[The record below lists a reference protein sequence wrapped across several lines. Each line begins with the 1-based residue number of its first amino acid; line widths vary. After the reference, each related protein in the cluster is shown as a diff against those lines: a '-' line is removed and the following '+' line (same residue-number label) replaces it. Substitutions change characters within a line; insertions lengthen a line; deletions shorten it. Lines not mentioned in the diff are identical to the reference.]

1 MAIGEFFSQFRSLLF
16 GSEDLLRNRRHQPRL
31 ALELPVVVDLGH
43 GKQQAEVRDFG
54 PNGLRLLMPLKL
66 AKNRKLLV
74 EVMGDSG
81 LEGSATLGCRVAW
94 CRPTEKG
101 FHVGCRYDDK
111 PEALATSWVQMLLLE
126 RHHRGRERRDRRV
139 ETTLPAILLDKVNP
153 PHNVFVIDLGLG
165 GARVYSP
172 QAWSPVE
179 SPRLSFSMPGQ
190 GASVDF
196 AVEVVESRLMDNA
209 GYTYRLRFRDTD
221 SKRLALLRR
230 MLMQLLEGVRKAGR
244 DRPTDVIQPAP
255 VALAKNANN
264 SSPGPLGAAVR
275 GPAKAPGAKARGVS
289 KYLQA
294 PELPPAKA
302 KNSEAQTPV
311 SAQPP
316 PPSIDTEPTG
326 RVRQSA
332 PNRTQLGLLPQDGR
346 ERRRGWLAAAL
357 DGWFPQQEMG
367 NDFLLRPTH
376 QFLRCLG
383 PLFPGLPALL
393 TLHHWSIETDL
404 DRGFE
409 IGPGLLWT
417 DRRTLCRWWMARR
430 AMIPWFRQSL
440 ATRERLERRSGNLRS
455 RAFQMLSLLACGGP
469 TAVRQMLVCAQIAVG
484 LARHYG
490 IDDPMMLNQLR
501 LAALLKDVGEALLF
515 VGSQTRPVRDR
526 YILHINGLDHG
537 EPEVAE
543 LTSDWSGF
551 YCPNDLLINRLHLDP
566 VTLEVMPCHAWI
578 GDRLLAKLG
587 FPLEVRTTI
596 RYHHEAWGGLGFP
609 EGLNE
614 DEIPWSSRCLAVADG
629 FASGLTYLGAPD
641 RSFRQ
646 LAQLEGS
653 FYEPALVA
661 ALQKYLVE
669 VGVMQ

>member
-31 ALELPVVVDLGH
+31 ALELPVIVDLGH
-43 GKQQAEVRDFG
+43 GKQAAEVRDFG
-54 PNGLRLLMPLKL
+54 PNGLRLYIPIKL
-66 AKNRKLLV
+66 SKNRKLHV

-81 LEGSATLGCRVAW
+81 LDGAASLGCRVAW
-94 CRPTEKG
+94 CRAAEKG
-101 FHVGCRYDDK
+101 YNVGCRYDDR

-126 RHHRGRERRDRRV
+126 RHHRSKERRDRRV
-139 ETTLPAILLDKVNP
+139 ETTLPAILLDKVSP
-153 PHNVFVIDLGLG
+153 PHSVFVIDLGLG

-172 QAWSPVE
+172 QAWSPAD
-179 SPRLSFSMPGQ
+179 SPRLSFAMPGQ
-190 GASVDF
+190 GQSVDF

-209 GYTYRLRFRDTD
+209 GYTYRLRFRDPD
-221 SKRLALLRR
+221 SKRMALLRR

-244 DRPTDVIQPAP
+244 SRPNDLIQAAPASKAATP
-255 VALAKNANN
+255 KD
-264 SSPGPLGAAVR
+264 SSAGPLGAAVR
-275 GPAKAPGAKARGVS
+275 GPLKPPGAKTRGVS

-294 PELPPAKA
+294 PEISPAQSKKAPP
-302 KNSEAQTPV
+302 P
-311 SAQPP
+311 SAPPP
-316 PPSIDTEPTG
+316 PPSPSIDSEPTG

-332 PNRTQLGLLPQDGR
+332 PNRMQLGLLPQEGR
-346 ERRRGWLAAAL
+346 ERRRGWLAASL
-357 DGWFPQQEMG
+357 EGWFPQHEVS
-367 NDFLLRPTH
+367 NDFLPRPTH

-383 PLFPGLPALL
+383 PLFPGWPGLL
-393 TLHHWSIETDL
+393 SFHHWSIDTDL

-409 IGPGLLWT
+409 IGPGILWT

-430 AMIPWFRQSL
+430 SMIGWFRQSL
-440 ATRERLERRSGNLRS
+440 STRERLERRSGNLRS
-455 RAFQMLSLLACGGP
+455 RAFQMFSLLACGGP
-469 TAVRQMLVCAQIAVG
+469 AAVRQMLVCAQISVG

-490 IDDPMMLNQLR
+490 MEDPMQLNQLR
-501 LAALLKDVGEALLF
+501 LSALLKDVGEALLF
-515 VGSQTRPVRDR
+515 VASQPRQVRDR
-526 YILHINGLDHG
+526 YTLHINGLDHG
-537 EPEVAE
+537 EPDISE

-551 YCPNDLLINRLHLDP
+551 HCPNELLINRLRLDP
-566 VTLEVMPCHAWI
+566 VSLECMPCHAWV

-596 RYHHEAWGGLGFP
+596 RYHHEAWGGLGYP

-614 DEIPWSSRCLAVADG
+614 AEIPWGARCLAVADG
-629 FASGLTYLGAPD
+629 FASGLTYLGTPE
-641 RSFRQ
+641 RSFQQ

-653 FYEPALVA
+653 FYEPALIA

>member
-43 GKQQAEVRDFG
+43 GKQAAEVRDFG
-54 PNGLRLLMPLKL
+54 PNGLRLFISLKL
-66 AKNRKLLV
+66 SKNRKLNV
-74 EVMGDSG
+74 EVMGDAG
-81 LEGSATLGCRVAW
+81 LDGAASLGCRVAW
-94 CRPTEKG
+94 CRAADKG
-101 FHVGCRYDDK
+101 YYVGCRYDDK

-126 RHHRGRERRDRRV
+126 RHHRNKERRDRRV
-139 ETTLPAILLDKVNP
+139 ETTLPAILLDKVSP

-172 QAWSPVE
+172 QAWSPVD

-190 GASVDF
+190 GPSVDF

-209 GYTYRLRFRDTD
+209 GYTYRLRFRDPD
-221 SKRLALLRR
+221 SKRMALLRR

-244 DRPTDVIQPAP
+244 SRPNDVIQAAPAP
-255 VALAKNANN
+255 KTQATKD

-275 GPAKAPGAKARGVS
+275 GPAKPPGAKSRGVS

-294 PELPPAKA
+294 PDLPPPREKPPAPAVKA
-302 KNSEAQTPV
+302 S
-311 SAQPP
+311 PP
-316 PPSIDTEPTG
+316 PPPNIDSEPTG

-332 PNRTQLGLLPQDGR
+332 PNRMQLGLLPQEGR
-346 ERRRGWLAAAL
+346 ERRRGWLAASL
-357 DGWFPQQEMG
+357 EGWFPQHEVVS
-367 NDFLLRPTH
+367 DFLTRPTH

-383 PLFPGLPALL
+383 PLSPGLPGLIS
-393 TLHHWSIETDL
+393 LHPWSIDTDL

-409 IGPGLLWT
+409 IGPGVVWT

-430 AMIPWFRQSL
+430 AMISWFRQSL
-440 ATRERLERRSGNLRS
+440 TTRERLERRSGNLRS

-469 TAVRQMLVCAQIAVG
+469 AAVRQMLVCAQISVG

-490 IDDPMMLNQLR
+490 IEDPMQLNQLR
-501 LAALLKDVGEALLF
+501 LSALLKDVGEALLF
-515 VGSQTRPVRDR
+515 VASQPRTVRDR

-537 EPEVAE
+537 EPDISE

-551 YCPNDLLINRLHLDP
+551 YCPNDLLINRLRLDP
-566 VTLEVMPCHAWI
+566 VTLEMMPCHAWV

-596 RYHHEAWGGLGFP
+596 RYHHEAWGGLGYP
-609 EGLNE
+609 EGLGE
-614 DEIPWSSRCLAVADG
+614 EEIPWGSRCLAVADG
-629 FASGLTYLGAPD
+629 FASGLTYLGTPE
-641 RSFRQ
+641 RSFQQ

-653 FYEPALVA
+653 FYEPALVQ

-669 VGVMQ
+669 VGVMS

>member
-31 ALELPVVVDLGH
+31 ALELPVIVDLGH
-43 GKQQAEVRDFG
+43 GKQAAEVRDFG
-54 PNGLRLLMPLKL
+54 PNGLRLHCPIKL
-66 AKNRKLLV
+66 SKNRKLHV

-94 CRPTEKG
+94 CRPSDKG
-101 FHVGCRYDDK
+101 FSVGCRYDDK

-126 RHHRGRERRDRRV
+126 RHHRSKERRDRRV

-172 QAWSPVE
+172 QPWSPAD
-179 SPRLSFSMPGQ
+179 SPRLSFAMPGQ
-190 GASVDF
+190 GPSVDF

-209 GYTYRLRFRDTD
+209 GYTYRLRFRDPD
-221 SKRLALLRR
+221 SKRMALLRR

-244 DRPTDVIQPAP
+244 SRPNDVIQAAPA
-255 VALAKNANN
+255 AKTAAPKE

-275 GPAKAPGAKARGVS
+275 GPLKAPGAKARGVS

-294 PELPPAKA
+294 PELPPPTAKKVA
-302 KNSEAQTPV
+302 PV
-311 SAQPP
+311 AAPP
-316 PPSIDTEPTG
+316 PPPPNIDSEPTG

-332 PNRTQLGLLPQDGR
+332 PNRMQLGLLPQEGR

-357 DGWFPQQEMG
+357 EGWFPQHEVVS
-367 NDFLLRPTH
+367 DFLPRPTH

-383 PLFPGLPALL
+383 PLFPGMPGMLAL
-393 TLHHWSIETDL
+393 HPWSLDTDL

-417 DRRTLCRWWMARR
+417 DRRTMCRWWMARR
-430 AMIPWFRQSL
+430 GMIKWFRQSL
-440 ATRERLERRSGNLRS
+440 STRERLERRSGNLRS

-469 TAVRQMLVCAQIAVG
+469 AAIRQMLVCAQIAVG

-490 IDDPMMLNQLR
+490 IEDPMALNQLR
-501 LAALLKDVGEALLF
+501 LSALLKDVGEALLF

-537 EPEVAE
+537 EPDISE

-551 YCPNDLLINRLHLDP
+551 YCPNDLLINRLRADP
-566 VTLEVMPCHAWI
+566 VTLELMTCHAWI

-596 RYHHEAWGGLGFP
+596 RYHHEAWGGLGYP
-609 EGLNE
+609 EGLGE
-614 DEIPWSSRCLAVADG
+614 EEIPWSSRCLAVADG
-629 FASGLTYLGAPD
+629 FASGLTYLGTPE
-641 RSFRQ
+641 RSFQQ

-661 ALQKYLVE
+661 ALHKYLME
-669 VGVMQ
+669 VGVMSA

>member
-31 ALELPVVVDLGH
+31 AIELPVVVDLGH
-43 GKQQAEVRDFG
+43 GKQAAEVRDFG
-54 PNGLRLLMPLKL
+54 PNGLRLHTSLKL
-66 AKNRKLLV
+66 AKNRKLNV

-81 LEGSATLGCRVAW
+81 LDGAASLGCRVAW
-94 CRPTEKG
+94 CRAAEKG
-101 FHVGCRYDDK
+101 YNIGCRYDDK

-126 RHHRGRERRDRRV
+126 RHHRNKERRDRRV

-172 QAWSPVE
+172 QPWSPVD

-190 GASVDF
+190 GPSVDF

-209 GYTYRLRFRDTD
+209 GYTYRLRFRDPD
-221 SKRLALLRR
+221 SKRMALLRR

-244 DRPTDVIQPAP
+244 SRPTDVIQTAPPAKQ
-255 VALAKNANN
+255 AAAKD
-264 SSPGPLGAAVR
+264 SSAGPLGAAVR
-275 GPAKAPGAKARGVS
+275 GPLKAPGAKARGVS

-294 PELPPAKA
+294 PELPAPKPKKEAPA
-302 KNSEAQTPV
+302 AQAPV
-311 SAQPP
+311 PP
-316 PPSIDTEPTG
+316 PPNIDSEPTG

-332 PNRTQLGLLPQDGR
+332 PNRMQLSLLPQEGR
-346 ERRRGWLAAAL
+346 ERRRGWLAASL
-357 DGWFPQQEMG
+357 EGWFSQNEVVS
-367 NDFLLRPTH
+367 DFFPRPTH

-383 PLFPGLPALL
+383 PLFPGLPGMLAI
-393 TLHHWSIETDL
+393 HPWSIDTDL

-409 IGPGLLWT
+409 IGPGMLWT
-417 DRRTLCRWWMARR
+417 DRRTLCRWWIARR
-430 AMIPWFRQSL
+430 AMIGWFRQSL
-440 ATRERLERRSGNLRS
+440 TTRERLERRSGNLRS

-469 TAVRQMLVCAQIAVG
+469 AAVRQMLVCAQIAVG

-490 IDDPMMLNQLR
+490 IEDPMALNQLR
-501 LAALLKDVGEALLF
+501 LSALLKDVGEALLF
-515 VGSQTRPVRDR
+515 VGSQPRTVRDR

-537 EPEVAE
+537 EPEISE

-551 YCPNDLLINRLHLDP
+551 YCPNDLLINRLRLDP
-566 VTLEVMPCHAWI
+566 VTLELMTCHAWI

-596 RYHHEAWGGLGFP
+596 RYHHEAWGGLGYP
-609 EGLNE
+609 EGLGE
-614 DEIPWSSRCLAVADG
+614 EEIPWGSRCLAVADG
-629 FASGLTYLGAPD
+629 FASGLTYLGTPE
-641 RSFRQ
+641 RSFQQ

-669 VGVMQ
+669 VGVMA